1 MPPRLPEVPR
11 CARVGQSIHHTRPPC
26 LSTSSVRKAH
36 IPPTSPRFIE
46 IPRPKQPQ
54 QPFPIIVKGALP
66 IPRPIFP
73 QNPKPGATNKASA
86 EYLADVTPEPI
97 VDKTSLP
104 STVDPRTAEFVSWK
118 ARQSEARR
126 RNLRQSLLELSIRKQ
141 QKDRFVAARSA
152 KKQANRKALLEA
164 PEREDERL
172 TNPSVLQSQ
181 IPQRHHA
188 IPDPNRETR
197 LARKRANVANMEAMR
212 AEHRRAALYNLYV
225 NAGSFI
231 TTASQLNATIDKVFD
246 DKSQFTNDSTPGLN
260 IWNLGFPETVQQLLR
275 KEEGASGRKAIDS
288 AEGNSGMTK
297 ERMRRIAEEL
307 TGGRLDDS
315 R

>member
-1 MPPRLPEVPR
+1 MPPRLPDAPR
-11 CARVGQSIHHTRPPC
+11 CARVGQCIYHTSSPC
-26 LSTSSVRKAH
+26 YSTSSIRKAQ

-54 QPFPIIVKGALP
+54 QRFPIIVKGVLP

-73 QNPKPGATNKASA
+73 QNPKPGDTNKASA

-97 VDKTSLP
+97 VDKTSLA
-104 STVDPRTAEFVSWK
+104 SSLDPRTAEFVSWK

-141 QKDRFVAARSA
+141 QKDRFVATRSA
-152 KKQANRKALLEA
+152 KKQANRKAQLEA

-181 IPQRHHA
+181 VPQRHHA
-188 IPDPNRETR
+188 IPDPNREAR
-197 LARKRANVANMEAMR
+197 LARKRQNVANMEAMR
-212 AEHRRAALYNLYV
+212 AEHRRAALHNLYV

-231 TTASQLNATIDKVFD
+231 TTASQLNSTIDKVFD
-246 DKSQFTNDSTPGLN
+246 DNSQFTNDSTPGLN
-260 IWNLGFPETVQQLLR
+260 IWNLGFPETVQQLLG
-275 KEEGASGRKAIDS
+275 KEEGSSGRKAMDS
-288 AEGNSGMTK
+288 AEGNAGMTR
-297 ERMRRIAEEL
+297 ERIRRIAEEL
-307 TGGRLDDS
+307 TGGKLDDS